1 MPGTT
6 PSPPDSPWLT
16 LGCWFLIVLA
26 LSALLQLLQHLFIP
40 GEGAVQLVWFAP
52 ALALAVMA
60 LAVPHRI
67 RALLPDRVSGRT
79 FGRHLLFCL
88 VVLAGYVA
96 LVTGLSATLGTMR
109 AEPPVF
115 EELLVSSLAAVVV
128 GAFVEE
134 VGWRGF
140 LQPAL
145 ERRLPLLLA
154 AAVTGVAWAAWYLQ
168 IFHDLLLA
176 VGFALT
182 SMAISVV
189 YAVVSVGSW
198 WQRGLLA
205 GLFRAGTG
213 VTFILVLAQDN
224 PRNAAVPLAV
234 FLLALVVGVSW
245 FVRGRRRSVVAVV
258 AG

>member
-6 PSPPDSPWLT
+6 PSPPGSPWLT

-26 LSALLQLLQHLFIP
+26 LSALLHLLQHLFVP
-40 GEGAVQLVWFAP
+40 GGSLVRLVWFAP
-52 ALALAVMA
+52 ALALAAMA
-60 LAVPHRI
+60 LAAPHRI

-88 VVLAGYVA
+88 VVLAGYVV
-96 LVTGLSATLGTMR
+96 LVAGLSAILGTMR
-109 AEPPVF
+109 PEPPVF
-115 EELLVSSLAAVVV
+115 GGLLVAYLSAVAL
-128 GAFVEE
+128 GAFAEE
-134 VGWRGF
+134 IGWRGF

-168 IFHDLLLA
+168 IFHDPLIVA
-176 VGFALT
+176 GFTLT

-198 WQRGLLA
+198 WQRGLIA

-213 VTFILVLAQDN
+213 VTFILVLAQDS

-234 FLLALVVGVSW
+234 FLLALVVGVGW
-245 FVRGRRRSVVAVV
+245 FVRDRRRSVVAV

>member
-6 PSPPDSPWLT
+6 HSPPGPLWLT
-16 LGCWFLIVLA
+16 LGCWFLIVLV
-26 LSALLQLLQHLFIP
+26 LSALLNLLQHRVVP
-40 GEGAVQLVWFAP
+40 GGGPVRFVWFAP

-67 RALLPDRVSGRT
+67 RALLPERVSGRT
-79 FGRHLLFCL
+79 FGRHLLCCL
-88 VVLAGYVA
+88 VVLAGYVV
-96 LVTGLSATLGTMR
+96 LVMGLSATLGTMR

-115 EELLVSSLAAVVV
+115 EGLLVAYLAVVVV

-134 VGWRGF
+134 IGWRGF

-168 IFHDLLLA
+168 IFHDPLIA
-176 VGFALT
+176 VGFTLS

-198 WQRGLLA
+198 WQRGLIA

-234 FLLALVVGVSW
+234 FLLALIVGVSW
-245 FVRGRRRSVVAVV
+245 FVRDRRRSVVAV